1 MLGNLQQPG
10 AGGGSGGGR
19 QPSVP
24 PHVVSP
30 AFADHRTLETKLS
43 GALPAPA
50 TQLFIIS
57 VSSIVYLSIAVRIT
71 KHDSCVNTGYC
82 IISASQKC
90 L

>member
-30 AFADHRTLETKLS
+30 AFADCRTLETKLS
-43 GALPAPA
+43 GAFTIQDTASSQSQPLI
-50 TQLFIIS
+50 TLIIGG
-57 VSSIVYLSIAVRIT
+57 
-71 KHDSCVNTGYC
+71 SCG
-82 IISASQKC
+82 ILAFQF
-90 L
+90 

>member
-30 AFADHRTLETKLS
+30 AFVDGRTLVETKLAR
-43 GALPAPA
+43 ALTIQDTASSQSRPLI
-50 TQLFIIS
+50 TLIIS
-57 VSSIVYLSIAVRIT
+57 YAGG
-71 KHDSCVNTGYC
+71 SCD
-82 IISASQKC
+82 ILAFQF
-90 L
+90 

>member
-30 AFADHRTLETKLS
+30 AFADCRTLETKLA
-43 GALPAPA
+43 GALTIQDTASPAFQFQQCIAFEFLHFMP
-50 TQLFIIS
+50 QL
-57 VSSIVYLSIAVRIT
+57 T
-71 KHDSCVNTGYC
+71 M
-82 IISASQKC
+82 QK
-90 L
+90 

>member
-30 AFADHRTLETKLS
+30 AFADRRTLETKLA
-43 GALPAPA
+43 GTLTIQDRILHP
-50 TQLFIIS
+50 
-57 VSSIVYLSIAVRIT
+57 LS
-71 KHDSCVNTGYC
+71 
-82 IISASQKC
+82 
-90 L
+90 

>member
-30 AFADHRTLETKLS
+30 AFADCRTLETKLS
-43 GALPAPA
+43 GAFTIQDTASFQLTSAFDNSNLRGAVVVSLP
-50 TQLFIIS
+50 F
-57 VSSIVYLSIAVRIT
+57 SSNNSLLLNFYIL
-71 KHDSCVNTGYC
+71 
-82 IISASQKC
+82 C
-90 L
+90 LN

>member
-30 AFADHRTLETKLS
+30 AFADHRTLETKLA
-43 GALPAPA
+43 GALPA

-57 VSSIVYLSIAVRIT
+57 VSSRS
-71 KHDSCVNTGYC
+71 VNCSTHN
-82 IISASQKC
+82 KT
-90 L
+90 

>member
-30 AFADHRTLETKLS
+30 AFADCRTLETKLA
-43 GALPAPA
+43 GALTIQDTASF
-50 TQLFIIS
+50 QLTSAFDNSNLAVVVSLPFSSNLIS
-57 VSSIVYLSIAVRIT
+57 T
-71 KHDSCVNTGYC
+71 F
-82 IISASQKC
+82 C
-90 L
+90 LN